1 MKTEPLRIDVDSVI
15 RQRLPRHYKYI
26 PKWLI
31 RWLERIIHQDGLNK
45 ILTDMGDKKGVEAAD
60 IALDDLNIRLQAIG
74 EDNIPRE
81 GRFIFASNHPLGGLD
96 GMGLISLIGH
106 RYDGD
111 IKFIVN
117 DLLMAVKPFDNVF
130 MPVNKHG
137 RQSRHSAQEIEEQY
151 QSNRQMITFPAGL
164 CSRRLKGGEIG
175 DLEWKKFLVTH
186 AVSSKRDIIPVY
198 FDARNSN
205 FFYRMARWRERLGI
219 KFNIEMIFLPAEMF
233 KSSGST
239 FNVHFGKPIKWETLD
254 ARNARSEATRLRA
267 AVYQLK
273 NISIKK

>member
-1 MKTEPLRIDVDSVI
+1 METEPLRIDVDSVI
-15 RQRLPRHYKYI
+15 RQRLPRHYKFI

-60 IALDDLNIRLQAIG
+60 IALADFNIKMNAVG
-74 EDNIPRE
+74 EENIPNE

-96 GMGLISLIGH
+96 GMALISLIGH
-106 RYDGD
+106 RYNGD

-137 RQSRHSAQEIEEQY
+137 RQSRVNAQEIEAQY
-151 QSNRQMITFPAGL
+151 QSDRQMITFPAGL
-164 CSRRLKGGEIG
+164 CSRKLKGGIIG
-175 DLEWKKFLVTH
+175 DLDWKKFVVTH
-186 AVSSKRDIIPVY
+186 AVSSKRDVIPVF
-198 FDARNSN
+198 FDGTNSK
-205 FFYRMARWRERLGI
+205 FFYRMARLRERLGI
-219 KFNIEMIFLPAEMF
+219 KLNIEMILLPGEMF

-239 FNVHFGKPIKWETLD
+239 FNVIFGKPISWQSLD
-254 ARNARSEATRLRA
+254 ARNARQEAARLREM
-267 AVYQLK
+267 VYDLK
-273 NISIKK
+273 SQSGK